1 MKSRP
6 INELQHTHVSM
17 KSVREAQAEAPA
29 LNPQSMLALPL
40 FVRGKNKKESYRL
53 PDSLCNGAV
62 KPFTYCGASSSIIC
76 WLLPHRQARSDT
88 AAN

>member
-1 MKSRP
+1 MKSA
-6 INELQHTHVSM
+6 H
-17 KSVREAQAEAPA
+17 EAQAEAPA
-29 LNPQSMLALPL
+29 LNSQSMSALPL
-40 FVRGKNKKESYRL
+40 SVNEETAKESYRL

-62 KPFTYCGASSSIIC
+62 KPFTYCDTSSSTIC